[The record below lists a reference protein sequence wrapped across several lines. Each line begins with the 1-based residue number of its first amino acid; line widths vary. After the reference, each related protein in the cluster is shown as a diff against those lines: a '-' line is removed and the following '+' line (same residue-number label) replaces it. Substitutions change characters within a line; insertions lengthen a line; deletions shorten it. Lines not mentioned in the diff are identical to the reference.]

1 MEQLNFV
8 YNILSTFF
16 KTYIFVFYNP
26 NNQLDFIWNSN
37 LETLKENL
45 LKTLKVLNIDFKE
58 LTDDLIEISLFNN
71 TQILIPNSVNG
82 FFILNYLHVLYHFDG
97 IYIDILDYYTQMPG
111 FSFPILFIPKLN
123 KKLPLNY
130 DEFHIF
136 FNSLRG
142 ITDFKYI
149 GNISLNDIFYDEIN
163 KYYIILNF
171 ECLEYKSPYIE
182 VRLDNLLNESG
193 NIYYLNN
200 QPLNTNDFY
209 FFKNMGMI

>member
-1 MEQLNFV
+1 MRNSKTMLFYYLQ
-8 YNILSTFF
+8 IFF
-16 KTYIFVFYNP
+16 QNLFFNYPLEMFYT
-26 NNQLDFIWNSN
+26 LDFSF
-37 LETLKENL
+37 KENIITILKFCNVSFYEINEDLIVILFFDNSQFLFPITCKGIWKIINLPL
-45 LKTLKVLNIDFKE
+45 LYDFGNYIPFNLNIINWKV
-58 LTDDLIEISLFNN
+58 
-71 TQILIPNSVNG
+71 P
-82 FFILNYLHVLYHFDG
+82 
-97 IYIDILDYYTQMPG
+97 IYIPTLPYIKQ
-111 FSFPILFIPKLN
+111 
-123 KKLPLNY
+123 KLPTNY
-130 DEFHIF
+130 NETQIF
-136 FNSLRG
+136 FNSLRA
-142 ITDFKYI
+142 ITDFNYI